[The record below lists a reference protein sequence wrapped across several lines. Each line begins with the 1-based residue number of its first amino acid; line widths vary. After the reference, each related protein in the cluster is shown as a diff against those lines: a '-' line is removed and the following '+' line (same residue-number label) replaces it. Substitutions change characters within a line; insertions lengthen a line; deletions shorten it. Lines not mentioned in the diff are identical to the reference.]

1 MVKKTIEID
10 INSDEA
16 IKSIDNLRK
25 QLDALRAD
33 IELDANTDKVK
44 NSIKEIN
51 TLIEALDPSLILDA
65 NPNVAI
71 TQIEKIKTELDSLE
85 GEIKIDGD
93 DATKEIKKLRKQVQD
108 LNDEVVKAN
117 KTTEEG
123 LKGVEDASKAT
134 AKGLR
139 GIGTAIKAIGIGLLL
154 EAFNFFKETLGENQ
168 KAVDFFATTFET
180 LSLAFNDFINF
191 VSDNFGKVTGFFKG
205 IFQDPIGSIKEFGAA
220 ITEGIVNRVK
230 QAIEVLGLLGK
241 AAGKFFAGD
250 FTGAMM
256 TAKEAGKE
264 LFDVI
269 TGQEGGFEAV
279 TNAVK
284 NTVGAITNYTK
295 STIEAAKSN
304 VELNKQAEVARVL
317 QQGLVETY
325 DRQAEQLR
333 QIRDDERNTISER
346 IKANNDLKAVLDEQ
360 EKAMLKQVDLQI
372 AAAQAAY
379 DKNQN
384 QENYIAL
391 LEATQ
396 EREAV
401 LAQIEGFRSEQLSND
416 MALMREQMELRRSM
430 AEADEERVMSEKEFN
445 AELIRNE
452 VLRLEKL
459 KEVYQEENDIK
470 EQRLLDDLARTK
482 IGTQEQID
490 AQNAYFDFLEERRQQ
505 EISNEIELEQAKR
518 EQRQQTLDN
527 LITIAGAESK
537 IGKALFLAKQA
548 IALQEIISEA
558 RKTITFSQL
567 AAARSTTAVAEG
579 TAQTAKIG
587 FPQNIPMLIG
597 YAAQAAGIIG
607 AIKAASNKSNNIAS
621 SFGAGGATTSFATP
635 EVPTTT
641 PEPTPPQFNTVGTS
655 GVNQLA
661 ETIQQQEQKP
671 IKTYV
676 VAGEVSTAQSL
687 ERNAVKEASL

>member
-16 IKSIDNLRK
+16 IKSIENLRK
-25 QLDALRAD
+25 QLNALKGD
-33 IELDANTDKVK
+33 IELDANSDKVK
-44 NSIKEIN
+44 SSISEIN
-51 TLIEALDPSLILDA
+51 TLLQGIDSSLELNAD
-65 NPNVAI
+65 PNVAI
-71 TQIEKIKTELDSLE
+71 TQIDKIKTELDSLE
-85 GEIKIDGD
+85 GEIKIDGT
-93 DATKEIKKLRKQVQD
+93 DASKEIKKLREQVEK
-108 LNDEVVKAN
+108 LNDEVVSAN
-117 KTTEEG
+117 KKTEDS
-123 LKGVEDASKAT
+123 LKDVQDASNAT

-154 EAFNFFKETLGENQ
+154 EAFNFFKETIGENQ

-191 VSDNFGKVTGFFKG
+191 VSDNFGTVTGFFKG
-205 IFQDPIGSIKEFGAA
+205 IFEDPIGSIKDFGTA

-241 AAGKFFAGD
+241 AAGQFFTGD
-250 FTGAMM
+250 FTGAML
-256 TAKEAGKE
+256 TAKQAGKE

-295 STIEAAKSN
+295 STLDAAKAN

-325 DRQAEQLR
+325 DRQAEKLR
-333 QIRDDERNTISER
+333 QVRDDERNTIQER

-360 EKAMLKQVDLQI
+360 EQAMLKQVDLQI
-372 AAAQAAY
+372 ASAQAAY
-379 DKNQN
+379 DKNAN

-430 AEADEERVMSEKEFN
+430 AEANEERVMSEKEFN
-445 AELIRNE
+445 AELLLDE

-459 KEVYQEENDIK
+459 KEVYAEEAEVK

-482 IGTQEQID
+482 LGTQEQID

-505 EISNEIELEQAKR
+505 DITSTIELEQAKR
-518 EQRQQTLDN
+518 EQRQATLDN

-537 IGKALFLAKQA
+537 VGKALFLAKQA

-567 AAARSTTAVAEG
+567 AAARSTAAVAEG

-597 YAAQAAGIIG
+597 YAAQAVGIIG
-607 AIKAASNKSNNIAS
+607 AIKAATSKSNDIAS
-621 SFGAGGATTSFATP
+621 SFGASGSSFTP
-635 EVPTTT
+635 STPSVQTT
-641 PEPTPPQFNTVGTS
+641 PPPTPPEFNTVGTS

-661 ETIQQQEQKP
+661 ETIQEQETKP
-671 IKTYV
+671 IKAYV
-676 VAGEVSTAQSL
+676 VAGEVTTAQSL
-687 ERNAVKEASL
+687 ERNAVKEASI